1 MSCPV
6 SLSKARR
13 LRSAATKR
21 RLYQE
26 RSKSIDGTSDCNMV
40 QQIQSMIQHVQ
51 QLTLVV
57 QNLISFGP
65 MYPYAAAM
73 YEGCMLSPDAAISIP
88 FSTDAEQYFPE
99 DVVNPAF
106 QPEVD
111 STLPATGA
119 QSTTADAG
127 EGDQIV
133 YKIWVPSGKH
143 FIKDGSQT
151 RLDLENEAASRI
163 QSFFRFCSPC
173 SSDGESLGVSE
184 LADQLF
190 ADGEAGSRDD
200 GSDDAAIVQAFVA
213 STCSNSSSLPSRISF
228 SGTWTPEQ
236 INSWVDNALDLAL
249 QAETREEGARAFW
262 REWAKADKHLPQDI
276 RTKLVQFFDSKLHS
290 RDFPC
295 LRELVS
301 DEACVAK
308 GDDIKASDS
317 VHK

>member
-1 MSCPV
+1 
-6 SLSKARR
+6 
-13 LRSAATKR
+13 
-21 RLYQE
+21 
-26 RSKSIDGTSDCNMV
+26 MV

-228 SGTWTPEQ
+228 QARGLLNKSILGSTMHWTWHYRRRPERREHGLSGESGRRQTNICRRIYAQSWYSSLTASCIPE
-236 INSWVDNALDLAL
+236 IFLA
-249 QAETREEGARAFW
+249 
-262 REWAKADKHLPQDI
+262 
-276 RTKLVQFFDSKLHS
+276 
-290 RDFPC
+290 
-295 LRELVS
+295 
-301 DEACVAK
+301 
-308 GDDIKASDS
+308 
-317 VHK
+317 